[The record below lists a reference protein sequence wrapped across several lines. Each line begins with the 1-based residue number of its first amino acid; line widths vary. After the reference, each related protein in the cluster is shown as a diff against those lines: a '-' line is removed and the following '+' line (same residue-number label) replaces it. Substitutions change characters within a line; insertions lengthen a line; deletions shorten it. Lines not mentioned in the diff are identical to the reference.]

1 MTQDEQ
7 HLQLLA
13 IFHFVVAGIT
23 ALFSLF
29 PIIHLVVG
37 IAILS
42 GTLEP
47 TNGDEIPIFFGWFMI
62 LFAGAFILLGLGFAS
77 LIAFAGRALQ
87 RRRHYTFC
95 LVVAALSC
103 LMMPFGTVLG
113 VFTIIV
119 LVRDSVREIFGQ
131 RPSNTGPRP

>member
-1 MTQDEQ
+1 MTQDEH

-29 PIIHLVVG
+29 PVIHLTVG
-37 IAILS
+37 FAILS
-42 GTLEP
+42 GALDP
-47 TNGDEIPIFFGWFMI
+47 ANGDEIPTFFGWFMV
-62 LFAGAFILLGLGFAS
+62 LLAGTFIILGLGFAS
-77 LIAFAGRALQ
+77 LIALAGRALQ
-87 RRRHYTFC
+87 RRQSYTFC
-95 LVVAALSC
+95 LVVGALSC

-119 LVRDSVREIFGQ
+119 LMRESVREIFGQ
-131 RPSNTGPRP
+131 RPRNTGAAV